1 MVANLTGFAGVTG
14 VCSRAEEERTSI
26 KQRYLSLKEISI
38 YLGLSPKTLYIW
50 AEEGRI
56 PGYKFGR
63 VWRFDKEEID
73 NFVKSH
79 YASPNICYNKALAC
93 AGFERKGG

>member
-1 MVANLTGFAGVTG
+1 MGNNLANVTDVNIKIG
-14 VCSRAEEERTSI
+14 SEEPSIER
-26 KQRYLSLKEISI
+26 RYVSLKEISV